1 MERSLAADTPPPPGR
16 RGRPGKV
23 TALALIG
30 VGLALIAL
38 SMAADALD
46 IGGGEGFGYQQLIG
60 VIVGLALI
68 LGAVALLTRA
78 ASTPGADAPID
89 LDGA

>member
-1 MERSLAADTPPPPGR
+1 MRSPILAPRATGLTILGIGMMLMLFALLAD
-16 RGRPGKV
+16 V
-23 TALALIG
+23 IG
-30 VGLALIAL
+30 V
-38 SMAADALD
+38 
-46 IGGGEGFGYQQLIG
+46 GGGEGFGYQQLIG